1 MKRTDTD
8 AISLGAQR
16 LSAPGRSPAVVVGRK
31 LRVLFVT
38 EDDALYVIR
47 FFDIFFSEYPREQFE
62 VCGITIDRAFHEPM
76 WKTMQRMRNFYG
88 HWGFFRLGL
97 RFMRAR
103 LRGRSIESLAVS
115 AGVPVVPTN
124 SLNSPEY
131 VERVRAIAPDVIVSV
146 AAPEILDAELL
157 SVPRLGCVNV
167 HSGRLPTYRG
177 MMPTFWQM
185 QRGEPAATITV
196 HRMAER
202 LDAGDVLATQA
213 FAIRARDSLDRVIEG
228 TKCEGARLVIRV
240 LRDLRAG
247 RAQPKPLDMTQARY
261 FSFPTPRDVQEFRRC
276 GHQLL

>member
-16 LSAPGRSPAVVVGRK
+16 LSAPLFAGCSGRQKAPGA
-31 LRVLFVT
+31 LRDRSTTRSMSFGSST
-38 EDDALYVIR
+38 
-47 FFDIFFSEYPREQFE
+47 FSFQSTRANNRA
-62 VCGITIDRAFHEPM
+62 CGITIDRAFHEPM

-103 LRGRSIESLAVS
+103 LRGRSIELLAVS

-131 VERVRAIAPDVIVSV
+131 VERVRVIAPDVIVSV
-146 AAPEILDAELL
+146 AAPRFLDAELL

-202 LDAGDVLATQA
+202 LMPATCW
-213 FAIRARDSLDRVIEG
+213 RR
-228 TKCEGARLVIRV
+228 RLSRSGP
-240 LRDLRAG
+240 A
-247 RAQPKPLDMTQARY
+247 T
-261 FSFPTPRDVQEFRRC
+261 C
-276 GHQLL
+276 